1 MTRRMM
7 VGMIP
12 TLVGSVMFT
21 IATAIT
27 INLIFSLIG

>member
-1 MTRRMM
+1 MTRTMM
-7 VGMIP
+7 MGMIP
-12 TLVGSVMFT
+12 TLMGSVVFT